1 MQKKIYALK
10 ILVLQWNTI
19 VGKSKHLKVW
29 CSQYHTSGETECQ
42 NFNLNE
48 LHCLRHICTI
58 SNHIQQ
64 WVMLTLMMMTM
75 IYSCAQKRGGPAQPQ
90 APSALFQAP
99 VPAQLSGTKH
109 HTSSHLC
116 TQGIICKLILQY
128 VQKLSQMN
136 SQNLE
141 DAYVSAVLASLRKIK
156 STLHCKLSTIRIC
169 VMCQCFKTAILPS
182 LSRV

>member
-29 CSQYHTSGETECQ
+29 CRQYHTSGETECQ

-75 IYSCAQKRGGPAQPQ
+75 ICSCAQKKGWA
-90 APSALFQAP
+90 SATTGTKRT
-99 VPAQLSGTKH
+99 LSGTSARAAFRHQTPYLISFVYPRYNMQTYSATCSK
-109 HTSSHLC
+109 TVSNELA
-116 TQGIICKLILQY
+116 KL
-128 VQKLSQMN
+128 
-136 SQNLE
+136 
-141 DAYVSAVLASLRKIK
+141 R
-156 STLHCKLSTIRIC
+156 RC
-169 VMCQCFKTAILPS
+169 VCFCCSCFP
-182 LSRV
+182 